1 MTMQDET
8 PADISNWRQ
17 GPFNHW
23 AFRNVARILPTAPI
37 AAASLSRPLPRS
49 SAGDALA
56 AFSLDSGGGK
66 TLNLADFHRITH
78 TDGLLVIK
86 DGQVVHES
94 YGNGLTPDAPHIL
107 MSASKSITGLL
118 SGILADQGILDID
131 APVAG
136 YVPEIAGS
144 GYATATIRHLL
155 DMRADPG
162 FDAAQLQAYA
172 IASGWEAVAAD
183 AAPTGLHAFFA
194 GLPSARGRIDTP
206 FRYLSASTDLLGWA
220 IERATGRSFAENI
233 SALLWQPMG
242 AEDGAFITLDRN
254 GAPRATGGLCATLRD
269 FARIGQVMVDGGMN
283 GAVRVLPPSW
293 LDDIA
298 DNGDRQAWATGEFAE
313 GFAGLSMRYRNN
325 WYVIDNAPQLLFA
338 MGIHGE
344 NLFVDR
350 ANRIVIA
357 KFSSQPEPLDR
368 MMIRLTQFAAQRIRM
383 CLLA

>member
-1 MTMQDET
+1 MTNDMQ
-8 PADISNWRQ
+8 ADISNWRR

-37 AAASLSRPLPRS
+37 AAASTSRPLPRVS
-49 SAGDALA
+49 SDALA
-56 AFSLDSGGGK
+56 AFSLDIGGGK
-66 TLNLADFHRITH
+66 TADLAEFQRLTH
-78 TDGLLVIK
+78 TDGLMVIK
-86 DGQVVHES
+86 DGAIVHES

-107 MSASKSITGLL
+107 MSATKSVTGLL
-118 SGILADQGILDID
+118 SGILADKGVLDID
-131 APVAG
+131 APVSR
-136 YVPEIAGS
+136 YVPEIAPS
-144 GYATATIRHLL
+144 GYGTATIRHLL

-162 FDAAQLQAYA
+162 LDAAQLQAYA
-172 IASGWEAVAAD
+172 IASGWEDVSAD
-183 AAPTGLHAFFA
+183 AVPRGLHAFFA
-194 GLPSARGRIDTP
+194 GLPPARGRIDTP
-206 FRYLSASTDLLGWA
+206 FRYLSSSTDLLGRV
-220 IERATGRSFAENI
+220 IERATGRSFADNV

-242 AEDGAFITLDRN
+242 AEDGACITLDRD
-254 GAPRATGGLCATLRD
+254 GGPRTTGGLCATLRD

-283 GAVRVLPPSW
+283 GAVRVLPAAW

-298 DNGDRQAWATGEFAE
+298 HNGDREAWAKGEFAE
-313 GFAGLSMRYRNN
+313 GFAGLSMRYRSN

-368 MMIRLTQFAAQRIRM
+368 TMIRLTQFAAQRIRM